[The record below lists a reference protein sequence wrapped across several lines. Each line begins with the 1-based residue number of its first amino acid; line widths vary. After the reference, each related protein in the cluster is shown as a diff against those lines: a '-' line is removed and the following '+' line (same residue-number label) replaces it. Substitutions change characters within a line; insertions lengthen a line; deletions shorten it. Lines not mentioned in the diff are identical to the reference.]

1 MSANSRLKLAKQKAK
16 RMQKGKFLH
25 DTKEELKKVSWTTQK
40 ELVMFTKVVVL
51 STFIFGFAIY
61 ISDLCIR
68 GSLNGLGTIVRW
80 MGL

>member
-16 RMQKGKFLH
+16 RMRKGKFLQ

-40 ELVMFTKVVVL
+40 ELAMFTKVVVL

-68 GSLNGLGTIVRW
+68 SSLDGLGTIVRW